1 MEKICYTLVMSA
13 RKLHH
18 YFEAHTIKVLTNH
31 PLNDIFDNID
41 SSGRISKWA
50 MELSEYVVDFE
61 KRSAIKS
68 QIPADFV
75 VEWTKPNSQSQD
87 TVPESP
93 WLVHCNS
100 AWCSTGAGA
109 AVVLVSPSGVKLWY
123 AARLQF
129 TKDTDK
135 CINNIAEYETIL
147 LELHKLRA
155 VSIQTCILRIDS
167 KVVSNKIEME
177 CITRE
182 PTLKKYL
189 TLVRRIDRYG
199 MSG

>member
-1 MEKICYTLVMSA
+1 
-13 RKLHH
+13 
-18 YFEAHTIKVLTNH
+18 
-31 PLNDIFDNID
+31 
-41 SSGRISKWA
+41 
-50 MELSEYVVDFE
+50 
-61 KRSAIKS
+61 
-68 QIPADFV
+68 
-75 VEWTKPNSQSQD
+75 
-87 TVPESP
+87 
-93 WLVHCNS
+93 
-100 AWCSTGAGA
+100 
-109 AVVLVSPSGVKLWY
+109 
-123 AARLQF
+123 LQF

>member
-1 MEKICYTLVMSA
+1 
-13 RKLHH
+13 
-18 YFEAHTIKVLTNH
+18 
-31 PLNDIFDNID
+31 
-41 SSGRISKWA
+41 
-50 MELSEYVVDFE
+50 
-61 KRSAIKS
+61 
-68 QIPADFV
+68 
-75 VEWTKPNSQSQD
+75 
-87 TVPESP
+87 
-93 WLVHCNS
+93 
-100 AWCSTGAGA
+100 
-109 AVVLVSPSGVKLWY
+109 
-123 AARLQF
+123 LQF

-167 KVVSNKIEME
+167 KVVSNKIETE

>member
-1 MEKICYTLVMSA
+1 
-13 RKLHH
+13 
-18 YFEAHTIKVLTNH
+18 
-31 PLNDIFDNID
+31 
-41 SSGRISKWA
+41 
-50 MELSEYVVDFE
+50 
-61 KRSAIKS
+61 
-68 QIPADFV
+68 
-75 VEWTKPNSQSQD
+75 
-87 TVPESP
+87 
-93 WLVHCNS
+93 
-100 AWCSTGAGA
+100 
-109 AVVLVSPSGVKLWY
+109 
-123 AARLQF
+123 LQF

-135 CINNIAEYETIL
+135 CINNIAEYEVIL

-167 KVVSNKIEME
+167 KVVSSKIETE